1 MIFIYKVEIKR
12 QYRILK
18 RLSLIKH
25 SQMYLMEVQINTTP
39 LERMLLK
46 YMENTTYSN
55 FTLGFFSKKIIKITV
70 ITTNTNFLLTFFV
83 SCTILSTLPIQ
94 TRSFISASLWSNYY
108 YYQPI
113 LQIRKWRQWESIRNH
128 ILVCSSFYLYFLFL
142 ASISRLF

>member
-18 RLSLIKH
+18 RLSFIKH
-25 SQMYLMEVQINTTP
+25 SQMHLMEVQINTTF

-46 YMENTTYSN
+46 YMENRTYSN
-55 FTLGFFSKKIIKITV
+55 FILGFFSKKIIKIIV

-83 SCTILSTLPIQ
+83 SYTILSTLPIQ
-94 TRSFISASLWSNYY
+94 THSFISASLWSKYY

-113 LQIRKWRQWESIRNH
+113 LQIRKWKHWESIRNH
-128 ILVCSSFYLYFLFL
+128 ILSALHFTFTFYF
-142 ASISRLF
+142 